1 MKRAI
6 NIALISLLLAGCV
19 TSRQLQEQ
27 STIGPFTQFSGRL
40 IIIDSAHRWQV
51 LIDWNGTPESGSARL
66 THGASNR
73 IVNIQWRQDRI
84 RLQDNL
90 DPARQ
95 WRNVSAD
102 ELQKQGIIL
111 PPAAIARILSGDM
124 PASLSSKHQNEWE
137 GAIGDTSVR
146 IRWFPDSKRLEL
158 TDVSHGRKAILIIT
172 S

>member
-19 TSRQLQEQ
+19 TSWQLQEQ

-66 THGASNR
+66 THAASNR
-73 IVNIQWRQDRI
+73 IISIQWRQDSI

-95 WRNVSAD
+95 WRSVSAD
-102 ELQKQGIIL
+102 ALQKHGVIL
-111 PPAAIARILSGDM
+111 PPKEIARILSGDM
-124 PASLSSKHQNEWE
+124 PDSLSSKHQNEWE
-137 GAIGDTSVR
+137 GDIADTHVR
-146 IRWFPDSKRLEL
+146 IRWFPDSRRLEL
-158 TDVSHGRKAILIIT
+158 MDVSHGRKAILIIT